1 MGKKRL
7 KVKVFLEAVP
17 LPKDPKRINRK
28 DNTSMLCA

>member
-17 LPKDPKRINRK
+17 LPKDPKRIK
-28 DNTSMLCA
+28 PKTSRQEG